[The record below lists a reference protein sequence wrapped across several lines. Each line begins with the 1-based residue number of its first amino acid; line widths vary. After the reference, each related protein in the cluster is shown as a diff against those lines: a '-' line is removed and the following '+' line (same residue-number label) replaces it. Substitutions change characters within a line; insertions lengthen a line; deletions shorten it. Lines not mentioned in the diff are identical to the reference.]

1 MLFIYIVLYSHSD
14 YIFQLNINTLAIKI
28 LYGLREFTVQVTYI
42 CQNYLRFHTV
52 SFENYH
58 GGLWNYW
65 RGFLHTWPIFEQ
77 WFCPV
82 QFCKLPPI
90 SSERWVTGRACS
102 TAIVHYRAVSCI
114 IVQYRSLL
122 PKNGKNNWLVFW
134 KEQRN
139 VVSLHQ
145 ISDRDTGLAK
155 PKPLNPLTP

>member
-1 MLFIYIVLYSHSD
+1 MIYTYIVLYRIVII
-14 YIFQLNINTLAIKI
+14 YFQLNINTLDIKI
-28 LYGLREFTVQVTYI
+28 LYNLRGFTVQVTYI

-58 GGLWNYW
+58 GGFWNYW

-90 SSERWVTGRACS
+90 SSERWVTERACS
-102 TAIVHYRAVSCI
+102 TAIVQHRAVSCI
-114 IVQYRSLL
+114 IVQNRSLL
-122 PKNGKNNWLVFW
+122 PKIGKNNWLVFW

-139 VVSLHQ
+139 VVTLHLFQ
-145 ISDRDTGLAK
+145 TGTQAWRS
-155 PKPLNPLTP
+155 LNPLTP